1 MSFFTALT
9 GLNAAQTELSTI
21 SNNIAN
27 AATNGFK
34 KSRVAFGDIITAS
47 PLQDPSRIVG
57 SGTSVRSI
65 AQQFSQGAIATS
77 DSALDLA
84 ISGQGFFAVKSP
96 GGDGQVAFTR
106 SGAFSVTADRYV
118 VDGDG
123 RRVQVYPTT
132 PDGSVLTNALGSTQN
147 LKLPLTSG
155 APLASSAIKLA
166 VNLSSTAPVT
176 TAAFNASDS
185 TTYSSATSIT
195 LYDSLGNP
203 MAATIYYAKTA
214 LPTVADPLNHWKA
227 HVVIGATELK
237 VGGTAGFDLSFDSTG
252 TLTSPTT
259 PTAFD
264 SFTPATGGNAMSL
277 TLDHGTATTQQAGP
291 FAVISATQDGYTTG
305 RLASVAVDGD
315 GTVRTSFTNGIVQIL
330 GKIAV
335 AQFSNPQGLKQIG
348 NATYVSTP
356 QAGAPVTGEAGTN
369 GLGGILSGSIE
380 KSNVDLTE
388 ELVALI
394 VAQRNFQANAKT
406 IDTTSTL
413 LSTIINIR

>member
-9 GLNAAQTELSTI
+9 GLNAAQTDLSTI
-21 SNNIAN
+21 ANNIAN

-34 KSRVAFGDIITAS
+34 KSRIAFGDIITAS
-47 PLQDPSRIVG
+47 PLQDPARIVG

-96 GGDGQVAFTR
+96 GGDGQIAFTR
-106 SGAFSVTADRYV
+106 NGAFSMTADRYV
-118 VDGDG
+118 VDAAG
-123 RRVQVYPTT
+123 RRVQIYPTT
-132 PDGSVLTNALGSTQN
+132 PDGAVLTSALAATQS

-155 APLASSAIKLA
+155 APLATSAIKLA
-166 VNLSSTAPVT
+166 VNLPATAPLT
-176 TAAFNASDS
+176 TAPFSASDA
-185 TTYSSATSIT
+185 TTYTSATSVT
-195 LYDSLGNP
+195 LYDSLGNALP
-203 MAATIYYAKTA
+203 ATVYYAKTA
-214 LPTVADPLNHWKA
+214 LPVPPSTSNEWTA
-227 HVVIGATELK
+227 HVVVGGTELK
-237 VGGTAGFDLSFDSTG
+237 VGGTAGFKLTFDNTG
-252 TLTSPTT
+252 TLTSPLL

-264 SFTPATGGNAMSL
+264 SFTPSTGGNAMSL

-291 FAVISATQDGYTTG
+291 FAVVSATQDGFTTG

-330 GKIAV
+330 GKVAV
-335 AQFSNPQGLKQIG
+335 AQFANPQGLKQIG
-348 NATYVSTP
+348 NATYVATP
-356 QAGAPVTGEAGTN
+356 QAGVPITGEAGTN

-388 ELVALI
+388 ELVDLI